1 MPDSAVD
8 RRVRREER
16 PELLRWIALARS
28 LAATLDC
35 LERPLL
41 LVEPGPVL
49 RVWHANAAAREQLA
63 DGEALHMRDGL
74 LHASGELNAAALNRA
89 LQAVMAQSAT
99 SRTVLPVQLRA
110 GMTTVAVRLQRLDFG
125 ASADLPVADV
135 LLVDVQPQACP
146 KRTVQRLRDG
156 FGLTPREAECALG
169 LYTIGSL
176 EAVARC
182 TGRSIHT
189 VRTQLKAAMQK
200 TSTHTQAGLVAL
212 VARQLER

>member
-1 MPDSAVD
+1 MRMPSAHV
-8 RRVRREER
+8 VRF
-16 PELLRWIALARS
+16 LA
-28 LAATLDC
+28 LAATLA
-35 LERPLL
+35 L
-41 LVEPGPVL
+41 PGPT
-49 RVWHANAAAREQLA
+49 AAQIADASAVTLGLAGNGTASARGLTALSMIPAGLA
-63 DGEALHMRDGL
+63 MPGTRFSLAL
-74 LHASGELNAAALNRA
+74 
-89 LQAVMAQSAT
+89 
-99 SRTVLPVQLRA
+99 LPVQLRA
-110 GMTTVAVRLQRLDFG
+110 GATAVAVRLQRLDFG